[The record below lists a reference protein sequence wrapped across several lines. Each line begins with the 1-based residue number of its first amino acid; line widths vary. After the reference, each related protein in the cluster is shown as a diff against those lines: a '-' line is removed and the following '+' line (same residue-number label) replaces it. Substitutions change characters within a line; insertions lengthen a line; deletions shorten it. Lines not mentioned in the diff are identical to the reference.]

1 MRLFLFACL
10 ILTMLFSSDSAAPVP
25 PGPYAAQWKK
35 IDALLKKDQT
45 ATAAPLVEALLRQ
58 AKKQGRSADYVRAL
72 LYKIRLLQAKEED
85 ETEKAIALLEAE
97 LPTAAFPA
105 RPILHSLLA
114 EEYTQ
119 YLNQNRY
126 RLYQRTAGAAPSPD
140 DAKTADGGTGLATW
154 DMARLG
160 AAIVRHYY
168 QSVEDEPQ
176 KQLQTTLA
184 ALGDLAVGG
193 DAEGRAL
200 RPTLYDL
207 LAQRAIEGLKNQELY
222 VTRPEQQF
230 QLTEPRLFGPAAE
243 FAALRL
249 LAPEADSLNGQLHA
263 LHLLQRLTASRQ
275 QLMPQILAALADVD
289 LSRVDYLHGLTQH
302 TELAAYYEPALAR
315 LADTYQALPI
325 STGFMARRAE
335 AAHEAGD
342 NVAAMRLARAAEAR
356 FPKSRGAARARQLR
370 EQIEQPEVSFSA
382 ADIVVPNQPWRL
394 GVKARNVGELHAWA
408 YRISLKEWENS
419 GEYDERNRTVARRY
433 ARALRA
439 APAATW
445 AVPVPMH
452 PQDYREQPFA
462 AAGAALPIGYYLVV
476 ISNQAEKPTE
486 ARAGAVTSYG
496 FVGASELSAV
506 SQQGVS
512 GWALKLLLLHRQQGV
527 PLASV
532 QAQATYSRYDQKA
545 QKQIIRLGDVYKTAA
560 SGEVEIQNSSPNESD
575 GERVTTVCI
584 WRGND
589 TLKLN
594 GVGRYY
600 QPNLV
605 SERAQRRTFLFT
617 DRAIY
622 RPGQTLYF
630 KGIFIESLR
639 GTARILPNEPE
650 SVRLVDVNGQT
661 VQTLPFTTS
670 DFGSFHGSIVLPTG
684 LLNGEMQLQ
693 TDHGSVSFAVEDYK
707 RPTFLVTMD
716 SVPGRSQLGQPLTL
730 TGRARAYAGPATDGA
745 TVSYRITRRELWA
758 LFDYGYDGR
767 SYHPG
772 GDRGTQEIA
781 HGRTTT
787 DAEGRFR
794 ITFTPPLVPGT
805 PDRNRRWE
813 PGYLFEITADVT
825 DAAGETRTGTRRF
838 PIGRNP
844 LSLRL
849 AGPDR
854 ADQANLPTYTLLSTN
869 ATGEA
874 LPAAGTLRLLARR
887 YRPNPPG
894 VPGPAPET
902 AANEA
907 APELVRTLAFDT
919 KASPVLDL
927 QAALAALPTGRYRL
941 EALAAE
947 TDTARLDFMLY
958 DSRAAL
964 VPFATPDW
972 FVALADTVSP
982 GQPVS
987 MLLGSSEAGARI
999 LLEVEREGKLLRQ
1012 EWLTLNAGEQRRI
1025 SIDSGPATA
1034 LGPLYI
1040 HTTQVRDNHRYR
1052 HDATVQVAEKP
1063 QPLQLSIATFR
1074 DRLRPGQQETW
1085 RVTIHQANGQPADAE
1100 LLATLYDQSLD
1111 IFRPH
1116 NLMGLEF
1123 GAGYYPARF
1132 GWQGEF
1138 GEVNSQKFP
1147 VPATGLV
1154 MEAIHYPVLNT
1165 QYGGGIFMVG
1175 FIQAFGRPAGPEV
1188 YGSRALSGKVAGV
1201 QIRRAA
1207 PGGAD
1212 NIIVRGSSSIAAS
1225 APVASAAMADSREF
1239 DEKVEVGSGPSKL
1252 PAAAPDLS
1260 TIPARSDFRETAF
1273 WQPALRTDKNGDVVL
1288 EFQMPEAVTRWQL
1301 LALAHDQALHS
1312 GQLARQLVTQK
1323 EIQITPNA
1331 PRFLRPGDTFTFPA
1345 KFSNL
1350 TDHATSGTAQ
1360 LFLLDTATGQDLSTQ
1375 LLQGPAQQPVTAA
1388 AHQSTALSWEI
1399 SLPADFAPAAVTYR
1413 VVAQTG
1419 GERVLGLREPK
1430 PKRKGSKPGRRES
1443 KSLLKDAKSDLGES
1457 KLAVGGSK
1465 SDLKDAKSDLRGS
1478 KSDLGEGIMAEKG
1491 SKSKHKQWKSDNL
1504 AGNSY
1509 SDGEGNTLPVLPNRI
1524 LITESLPLPIVG
1536 PATREFELTK
1546 LTSTSSP
1553 TRRNYSLTL
1562 EMTANPAWYAVQSL
1576 PYLMEYPYECSEQV
1590 FSRLYANLLAAQ
1602 ILKSNPRFKAILAE
1616 WTRQAQNGTAAQ
1628 KNALESKL
1636 AQNQELKNLLL
1647 QETPWVRDAQGETER
1662 LARLTELFDETR
1674 LQAETARALR
1684 KLQLMQRP
1692 EGGFPWFEQMPDD
1705 RYITQLIV
1713 AGFGKLKKLGAFDAS
1728 QDATARNLLQNA
1740 LNYLDARL
1748 ADDYARLRREKGV
1761 RLADDHLD
1769 DLHIQ
1774 ALYARS
1780 FWPQQPE
1787 APAAKTAFAYYRGQA
1802 ATYWPSRT
1810 RYLQAQLALALF
1822 RAEAKAPAAADMIR
1836 ALSENALHSPELGM
1850 YWKEVRGGYYWREAP
1865 TETQATLIE
1874 AYDEIS
1880 HDQKSVDEL
1889 KLWLLKQKQ
1898 THHWESTRAT
1908 ADACYALLLRG
1919 SDWLAPSQPLQISV
1933 GGQNIKPEVAQA
1945 GTGYFKT
1952 SWAAAEVQPAQ
1963 GKVTVAKADA
1973 GVAWGALY
1981 WQYFEDLDKVTA
1993 AAGNP
1998 ISLARELYRETRTA
2012 GGPVLEKLTPGAPL
2026 RVGDVLVVR
2035 LVLRT
2040 DRALEYVH
2048 LKDQRAAGLEL
2059 IGQTSGY
2066 RYQNGL
2072 GYYESPR
2079 DAATHFFLGEV
2090 PRGTHV
2096 FEYRLRASQAGDF
2109 SGGLSQA
2116 QCLYAPEF
2124 GTQSAGARLRV
2135 AR

>member
-1 MRLFLFACL
+1 MRLFLFAFL
-10 ILTMLFSSDSAAPVP
+10 FLTMLFSSDSAAPVP
-25 PGPYAAQWKK
+25 PGPYAAQWQK

-45 ATAAPLVEALLRQ
+45 ATAAPLVETLLRQ
-58 AKKQGRSADYVRAL
+58 AKKQGHSADYVRAL

-97 LPTAAFPA
+97 LPTAGFPA

-126 RLYQRTAGAAPSPD
+126 RLYQRTAGAAPSTDGQP
-140 DAKTADGGTGLATW
+140 AADGGTGLATW
-154 DMARLG
+154 DMGHLG

-168 QSVEDEPQ
+168 QSVEDEPR

-184 ALGDLAVGG
+184 GLGDLAVGG

-222 VTRPEQQF
+222 VTKPEQQF

-275 QLMPQILAALADVD
+275 QLVPQNQAALADVD
-289 LSRVDYLHGLTQH
+289 LSRVDYLHGLTQNSD
-302 TELAAYYEPALAR
+302 LAAYYEPALAR
-315 LADTYQALPI
+315 MAETYKALPI
-325 STGFMARRAE
+325 STEFMARRA
-335 AAHEAGD
+335 AVAREAGD
-342 NVAAMRLARAAEAR
+342 NVAAVRLAREAETR

-370 EQIEQPEVSFSA
+370 EEIEQPAVAFSA
-382 ADIVVPNQPWRL
+382 ADIVIPNQPWRL
-394 GVKARNVGELHAWA
+394 AVKARNITSLHAWA
-408 YRISLKEWENS
+408 YRISLKEWEAS
-419 GEYDERNRTVARRY
+419 GQYDEKNRTMAQRY

-439 APAATW
+439 TPAATW
-445 AVPVPMH
+445 AVPVPTH
-452 PQDYREQPFA
+452 PQDYKEQPFA
-462 AAGAALPIGYYLVV
+462 AAGAALPIGYYLVI
-476 ISNQAEKPTE
+476 ISNKAEKATA

-506 SQQGVS
+506 RRTNQTTGTTSLLVLNRQSGAPLAGVS
-512 GWALKLLLLHRQQGV
+512 SQARFSVYNRQRQ
-527 PLASV
+527 
-532 QAQATYSRYDQKA
+532 RDDQ
-545 QKQIIRLGDVYKTAA
+545 RLGAVGQTSAT
-560 SGEVEIQNSSPNESD
+560 GEVEIPGPNGANDALGREQLTNVRLWQ
-575 GERVTTVCI
+575 GR
-584 WRGND
+584 D
-589 TLKLN
+589 TLLLPIN
-594 GVGRYY
+594 DYYFPGRDNPIE
-600 QPNLV
+600 Q
-605 SERAQRRTFLFT
+605 AQRHTFLFT

-630 KGIFIESLR
+630 KGILTETQRAKSSLVT
-639 GTARILPNEPE
+639 GQAV

-670 DFGSFHGSIVLPTG
+670 DFGSFNGSIVLPTS
-684 LLNGEMQLQ
+684 LLNGQMSLQ

-716 SVPGRSQLGQPLTL
+716 SVPGRPELGQPLTL
-730 TGRARAYAGPATDGA
+730 TGHARAYAGPATDGA
-745 TVSYRITRRELWA
+745 TVSYHITRRELWA

-767 SYHPG
+767 GYHPG
-772 GDRGTQEIA
+772 GNRGTQEVA
-781 HGRTTT
+781 HGTTTT
-787 DAEGRFR
+787 DAEGRFS
-794 ITFTPPLVPGT
+794 ISFTPPLVPGA
-805 PDRNRRWE
+805 PSGRRGWE

-825 DAAGETRTGTRRF
+825 DAAGETRTGTRSF

-849 AGPDR
+849 AGPDL
-854 ADQANLPTYTLLSTN
+854 ADKAQLPAYTLLSTN

-874 LPAAGTLRLLARR
+874 LPATGTLRLLAIR
-887 YRPNPPG
+887 YRPNLPG
-894 VPGPAPET
+894 VPGPVPET
-902 AANEA
+902 VANEA

-919 KASPVLDL
+919 KPSPTLDL

-947 TDTARLDFMLY
+947 TDTARLDFTLY
-958 DSRAAL
+958 DSRAAT

-972 FVALADTVSP
+972 FVALADTVAP
-982 GQPVS
+982 GQPAS
-987 MLLGSSEAGARI
+987 ILLGSSEAGARI

-1012 EWLTLNAGEQRRI
+1012 EWLTLSAGEQRRLRI
-1025 SIDSGPATA
+1025 ESGPATG

-1040 HTTQVRDNHRYR
+1040 HTTQVRDNHLYR
-1052 HDATVQVAEKP
+1052 HDATVQVAEQP
-1063 QPLQLSIATFR
+1063 QPLRLSIATFR
-1074 DRLRPGQQETW
+1074 DKLRPGQKEAW
-1085 RVTIHQANGQPADAE
+1085 RVTIHQANGKAAEAE

-1111 IFRPH
+1111 IFRP
-1116 NLMGLEF
+1116 LSFTGLEL
-1123 GAGYYPARF
+1123 GQGYYPARF
-1132 GWQGEF
+1132 GWEGEF
-1138 GEVNSQKFP
+1138 GEVNSQML
-1147 VPATGLV
+1147 TGASDSS
-1154 MEAIHYPVLNT
+1154 EPTSISYPVLNT
-1165 QYGGGIFMVG
+1165 LYGGNPFLAV
-1175 FIQAFGRPAGPEV
+1175 FFQAMGGAARPGV
-1188 YGSRALSGKVAGV
+1188 YGSRALHGRVAGV
-1201 QIRRAA
+1201 NIRVRGNASMDMAA
-1207 PGGAD
+1207 P
-1212 NIIVRGSSSIAAS
+1212 
-1225 APVASAAMADSREF
+1225 APMASAAMADS
-1239 DEKVEVGSGPSKL
+1239 KQLNEVVVAAAGPTAAGAAK
-1252 PAAAPDLS
+1252 PAAPDLS
-1260 TIPARSDFRETAF
+1260 TVPARADFRETAF
-1273 WQPALRTDKNGDVVL
+1273 WQPALHTDKNGDVVL

-1301 LALAHDQALHS
+1301 LALAHDKALHS

-1360 LFLLDTATGQDLSTQ
+1360 LFLLDAATGQDLSTQ
-1375 LLQGPAQQPVTAA
+1375 LLKGPAQQPVTAA
-1388 AHQSTALSWEI
+1388 AHQSMALGWEI
-1399 SLPADFAPAAVTYR
+1399 SLPADFAPVAVTYR
-1413 VVAQTG
+1413 VVVSSSLSVVSVDG
-1419 GERVLGLREPK
+1419 KKGKGK
-1430 PKRKGSKPGRRES
+1430 KR
-1443 KSLLKDAKSDLGES
+1443 LTN
-1457 KLAVGGSK
+1457 
-1465 SDLKDAKSDLRGS
+1465 
-1478 KSDLGEGIMAEKG
+1478 
-1491 SKSKHKQWKSDNL
+1491 DNQQL
-1504 AGNSY
+1504 TTTF
-1509 SDGEGNTLPVLPNRI
+1509 SDGEENTLPVLPNRV

-1536 PATREFELTK
+1536 PATRAFELTK
-1546 LTSTSSP
+1546 LTSTNSP

-1602 ILKSNPRFKAILAE
+1602 ILKSNPRFKAVLAE

-1628 KNALESKL
+1628 RSALESKL

-1647 QETPWVRDAQGETER
+1647 QETPWVRDAQGETAR

-1674 LQAETARALR
+1674 LQGETARALR
-1684 KLQLMQRP
+1684 KLQLMQQP
-1692 EGGFPWFEQMPDD
+1692 EGGFPWFEKMPDD

-1713 AGFGKLKKLGAFDAS
+1713 AGFGKLKRLGAFDAS
-1728 QDATARNLLQNA
+1728 QDATARALLQNA
-1740 LNYLDARL
+1740 INYLDARL
-1748 ADDYARLRREKGV
+1748 ADDYAHLRREKGV
-1761 RLADDHLD
+1761 KLTDDHLD
-1769 DLHIQ
+1769 DLATQ

-1780 FWPQQPE
+1780 FWPQQPV
-1787 APAAKTAFAYYRGQA
+1787 APAAKTAFAYYCGQA
-1802 ATYWPSRT
+1802 AKYWAART

-1822 RAEAKAPAAADMIR
+1822 RADAKAPAAADILR
-1836 ALSENALHSPELGM
+1836 ALAENALHSPELGM

-1874 AYDEIS
+1874 AFAEVRN
-1880 HDQKSVDEL
+1880 DQKAVDEM

-1933 GGQNIKPEVAQA
+1933 GGQPIKPEAAQA

-1963 GKVTVAKADA
+1963 GKVVVTKPEA

-2012 GGPVLEKLTPGAPL
+2012 GGPVLATLTPGAPL

-2079 DAATHFFLGEV
+2079 DAATHFFLGAV

-2124 GTQSAGARLRV
+2124 GTQSAGGRLGV

>member
-1 MRLFLFACL
+1 MRLSLFFSLFLM
-10 ILTMLFSSDSAAPVP
+10 MLFSSDSAAPLP

-35 IDALLKKDQT
+35 IDALLQKDQT
-45 ATAAPLVEALLRQ
+45 ATAAPLVEALYRQ
-58 AKKQGRSADYVRAL
+58 AKKQAQSADYVRAL
-72 LYKIRLLQAKEED
+72 LYKIRLLNAKEQD
-85 ETEKAIALLEAE
+85 ETEKGIALLEAE
-97 LPTAAFPA
+97 AKTATFPA

-114 EEYTQ
+114 SQYTY
-119 YLNQNRY
+119 YLNRNRY
-126 RLYQRTAGAAPSPD
+126 RLYQRTPGAAPSTD
-140 DAKTADGGTGLATW
+140 GQSGADGGTGLATW

-168 QSVEDEPQ
+168 QSVEDEPR

-184 ALGDLAVGG
+184 ELGDLAVGG
-193 DAEGRAL
+193 NAEGRAL
-200 RPTLYDL
+200 RPSLYDL

-222 VTRPEQQF
+222 ITRPEQQF
-230 QLTEPRLFGPAAE
+230 QLTEPKLFGPAAE

-275 QLMPQILAALADVD
+275 QLVPANPAALADVD
-289 LSRVDYLHGLTQH
+289 LSRLDYLLSRTQN
-302 TELAAYYEPALAR
+302 TDLAAYYEPALAQM
-315 LADTYQALPI
+315 AETYQALPS
-325 STGFMARRAE
+325 STEFMARRAE
-335 AAHEAGD
+335 VLRGAGD
-342 NVAAMRLARAAEAR
+342 NVAAVRLAREAEAR
-356 FPKSRGAARARQLR
+356 FPKARGAARARQLR
-370 EQIEQPEVSFSA
+370 AEIEQPEVSFSA
-382 ADIVVPNQPWRL
+382 ADIVVPDQPWRL
-394 GVKARNVGELHAWA
+394 DVKARNITGLHAWA
-408 YRISLKEWENS
+408 YRISLKEWEKS
-419 GEYDERNRTVARRY
+419 GGYDEKNRTLAQRY
-433 ARALRA
+433 ARALRT

-445 AVPVPMH
+445 AVPVPAH
-452 PQDYREQPFA
+452 PQDYQTQLFA
-462 AAGAALPIGYYLVV
+462 AAGAALPMGYYLVV
-476 ISNQAEKPTE
+476 ISNQPTKPME
-486 ARAGAVTSYG
+486 ERAGAVTAYG
-496 FVGASELSAV
+496 FVGASALSAV
-506 SQQGVS
+506 RRTNQMTGKTSLLVLNRQSGAPLAGVSTQALFSVYSQQRRRDS
-512 GWALKLLLLHRQQGV
+512 Q
-527 PLASV
+527 
-532 QAQATYSRYDQKA
+532 
-545 QKQIIRLGDVYKTAA
+545 RLGAVLPTGAT
-560 SGEVEIQNSSPNESD
+560 GEVEIPGLIATNNED
-575 GERVTTVCI
+575 GHEQLLNVRL
-584 WRGND
+584 WQGRD
-589 TLKLN
+589 TLLLPVN
-594 GVGRYY
+594 GYY
-600 QPNLV
+600 FPGYD
-605 SERAQRRTFLFT
+605 SPTEEAQRRTFLFT

-622 RPGQTLYF
+622 RPGQKLYF
-630 KGIFIESLR
+630 KGILTESLR
-639 GTARILPNEPE
+639 GKARILPGEPQ

-670 DFGSFHGSIVLPTG
+670 EFGSFHGSIVLPTG
-684 LLNGEMQLQ
+684 LLNGQMLLQ
-693 TDHGSVSFAVEDYK
+693 TDYGNLSFAVEDYK

-716 SVPGRSQLGQPLTL
+716 SVPGRPQLGQPLTL
-730 TGRARAYAGPATDGA
+730 TGHARAYAGPATDGA
-745 TVSYRITRRELWA
+745 AVRYRITRRALWA
-758 LFDYGYDGR
+758 LFDYDYRGGR
-767 SYHPG
+767 GYHPG
-772 GDRGTQEIA
+772 GNGGTQEIA
-781 HGRTTT
+781 HGTTTT

-794 ITFTPPLVPGT
+794 FTFTPPLVPGA
-805 PDRNRRWE
+805 PGRNRRWE
-813 PGYLFEITADVT
+813 PGYLFDVTADVT
-825 DAAGETRTGTRRF
+825 DAAGETRTGTRSF
-838 PIGRNP
+838 SIGRNP

-849 AGPDR
+849 AGPDL
-854 ADQANLPTYTLLSTN
+854 ADKAQLPTYTLLSTN

-874 LPAAGTLRLLARR
+874 LPAAGTLRLLAIH

-907 APELVRTLAFDT
+907 APELVTTLTFDT
-919 KASPVLDL
+919 KTSPALGL

-941 EALAAE
+941 EAQAAE
-947 TDTARLDFMLY
+947 TDTARLDFTLY
-958 DSRAAL
+958 DSRATA
-964 VPFATPDW
+964 VPFAKPDW
-972 FVALADTVSP
+972 FVALADTVAP
-982 GQPVS
+982 GQPADV
-987 MLLGSSEAGARI
+987 LLGSSAAGARV

-1012 EWLTLNAGEQRRI
+1012 EWLTLNANEQRRLRI
-1025 SIDSGPATA
+1025 ESGAVTA
-1034 LGPLYI
+1034 VGVLYI
-1040 HTTQVRDNHRYR
+1040 HTTQVRDGHLYR
-1052 HDATVQVAEKP
+1052 HEATVQVAEQP
-1063 QPLQLSIATFR
+1063 QPLRLSIATFR

-1085 RVTIHQANGQPADAE
+1085 RVTIHQANGKPAEAE

-1116 NLMGLEF
+1116 RFMGLEF
-1123 GAGYYPARF
+1123 ERGYYPAQF
-1132 GWQGEF
+1132 GWEGDF
-1138 GEVNSQKFP
+1138 GAVSSTSFAGTADGPE
-1147 VPATGLV
+1147 PAAL
-1154 MEAIHYPVLNT
+1154 EYPELNT
-1165 QYGGGIFMVG
+1165 WHMLSGSVVVGYGGGRGHELRRMGMQKEGRRLDGVVVSMDAPAPMV
-1175 FIQAFGRPAGPEV
+1175 
-1188 YGSRALSGKVAGV
+1188 
-1201 QIRRAA
+1201 
-1207 PGGAD
+1207 
-1212 NIIVRGSSSIAAS
+1212 
-1225 APVASAAMADSREF
+1225 SAAMADGASMASQAITVRGG
-1239 DEKVEVGSGPSKL
+1239 KVKNIAEV
-1252 PAAAPDLS
+1252 AVRTAPDLS
-1260 TIPARSDFRETAF
+1260 TVAARSDFRETAF

-1360 LFLLDTATGQDLSTQ
+1360 LFLLDAATGQDITNQ
-1375 LLQGPAQQPVTAA
+1375 LLKGPAQQPVSAA
-1388 AHQSTALSWEI
+1388 AHQSAALGWEI
-1399 SLPADFAPAAVTYR
+1399 SLPADFAPVAVTYR
-1413 VVAQTG
+1413 VVAQVG
-1419 GERVLGLREPK
+1419 AGDKANGKGEQPGKGRQRKQPPVLSPQQL
-1430 PKRKGSKPGRRES
+1430 SF
-1443 KSLLKDAKSDLGES
+1443 
-1457 KLAVGGSK
+1457 
-1465 SDLKDAKSDLRGS
+1465 
-1478 KSDLGEGIMAEKG
+1478 
-1491 SKSKHKQWKSDNL
+1491 
-1504 AGNSY
+1504 
-1509 SDGEGNTLPVLPNRI
+1509 SDGEENTLPVLPNRI
-1524 LITESLPLPIVG
+1524 LITESLPLPVVG
-1536 PATREFELTK
+1536 PATREFELQK
-1546 LTSTSSP
+1546 LTSTNSP

-1602 ILKSNPRFKAILAE
+1602 VLRSNPRFKAVLAE
-1616 WTRQAQNGTAAQ
+1616 WTRQAQSGTTAQ
-1628 KNALESKL
+1628 KNALASKL

-1662 LARLTELFDETR
+1662 LARLSQLFDETR
-1674 LQAETARALR
+1674 LQTETASALR

-1713 AGFGKLKKLGAFDAS
+1713 AGFGKLKRLGAFDAS
-1728 QDATARNLLQNA
+1728 QDATARALLQNA

-1748 ADDYARLRREKGV
+1748 AEDYARLRREKGV
-1761 RLADDHLD
+1761 QLADDHLA
-1769 DLHIQ
+1769 DLATQ

-1787 APAAKTAFAYYRGQA
+1787 SPAAKTAYAYYRGQA
-1802 ATYWPSRT
+1802 ANYWPSRT

-1822 RAEAKAPAAADMIR
+1822 RTDAKAPAADILR
-1836 ALSENALHSPELGM
+1836 ALAENALHSSELGM

-1874 AYDEIS
+1874 AFDEVRN
-1880 HDQKSVDEL
+1880 DQKSVDEM

-1898 THHWESTRAT
+1898 THSWESTRAT

-1933 GGQNIKPEVAQA
+1933 GGQTIKPEATQA

-1952 SWAAAEVQPAQ
+1952 SWPAAEVQPAQ
-1963 GKVTVAKADA
+1963 GKVVVRKPDA

-1981 WQYFEDLDKVTA
+1981 WQYFEDLDQVTA

-1998 ISLARELYRETRTA
+1998 VSLARELYRETRTA

-2026 RVGDVLVVR
+2026 RVGDALVVR

-2066 RYQNGL
+2066 HYQNGL

-2124 GTQSAGARLRV
+2124 GTQSAGQRLRV
-2135 AR
+2135 AK

>member
-1 MRLFLFACL
+1 MRLFLFAFL
-10 ILTMLFSSDSAAPVP
+10 FLTMLFSSDSAAPVP

-35 IDALLKKDQT
+35 IDALLQKDQT

-58 AKKQGRSADYVRAL
+58 AKKQSQSADYVRAL

-97 LPTAAFPA
+97 LPTATFPA

-126 RLYQRTAGAAPSPD
+126 RLYQRTAGAAPSTDGQP
-140 DAKTADGGTGLATW
+140 AADGGTGLATW

-168 QSVEDEPQ
+168 QSVEDEPR

-184 ALGDLAVGG
+184 ELGDLAVGG
-193 DAEGRAL
+193 NAEGRAL

-230 QLTEPRLFGPAAE
+230 QLTEAKLFGPAAE
-243 FAALRL
+243 FAGLRL

-275 QLMPQILAALADVD
+275 QLAPTNLAALADVD
-289 LSRVDYLHGLTQH
+289 LSRVDYLHSLTQH
-302 TELAAYYEPALAR
+302 TDLAAYYEPALAR
-315 LADTYQALPI
+315 MAETYKALPI
-325 STGFMARRAE
+325 STEFMARRAE
-335 AAHEAGD
+335 AAHEAGE
-342 NVAAMRLARAAEAR
+342 NVAAVRLARDAEAR

-370 EQIEQPEVSFSA
+370 EEIEQPEVSFSA

-394 GVKARNVGELHAWA
+394 DVKARNVTELHAWA
-408 YRISLKEWENS
+408 YRISLKEWEAS
-419 GEYDERNRTVARRY
+419 GQYDEKNRPVAQRY

-445 AVPVPMH
+445 AVPVAAH
-452 PQDYREQPFA
+452 PQDYKEQPFA
-462 AAGAALPIGYYLVV
+462 AAGVALPIGYYLVLM
-476 ISNQAEKPTE
+476 SNQAAKSIAQGP
-486 ARAGAVTSYG
+486 GGVTAYG

-506 SQQGVS
+506 RRTNQATGTTS
-512 GWALKLLLLHRQQGV
+512 LLVLNRRSGV
-527 PLASV
+527 PLAGVSSQALFSV
-532 QAQATYSRYDQKA
+532 YNPQRRRNDQ
-545 QKQIIRLGDVYKTAA
+545 RLEAVLPTGVT
-560 SGEVEIQNSSPNESD
+560 GEVEIPGPNRTND
-575 GERVTTVCI
+575 GLGHEQLLNVRL
-584 WRGND
+584 WQGRD
-589 TLKLN
+589 TLLLPVN
-594 GVGRYY
+594 AYY
-600 QPNLV
+600 YPGPDHLAEQ
-605 SERAQRRTFLFT
+605 AQRRTFLFT

-630 KGIFIESLR
+630 KGILTESLR
-639 GTARILPNEPE
+639 GKARILPNEPV
-650 SVRLVDVNGQT
+650 SVRLMDVNGQT
-661 VQTLPFTTS
+661 VQTLAFTTS
-670 DFGSFHGSIVLPTG
+670 DYGSFNGSLVLPTG

-693 TDHGSVSFAVEDYK
+693 TDHGSLSFAVEDYK

-716 SVPGRSQLGQPLTL
+716 SVPGRPQLGQPLTL
-730 TGRARAYAGPATDGA
+730 TGHARAYAGPATDGA

-758 LFDYGYDGR
+758 LFDYGYQGR
-767 SYHPG
+767 GYHPG
-772 GDRGTQEIA
+772 GNRGTQEIA
-781 HGRTTT
+781 HGSTTT
-787 DAEGRFR
+787 DAEGRFSF
-794 ITFTPPLVPGT
+794 TFTPPLVPGASG
-805 PDRNRRWE
+805 RRGYS
-813 PGYLFEITADVT
+813 PGYLFEVTADVT
-825 DAAGETRTGTRRF
+825 DAAGETHTGTRSF

-849 AGPDR
+849 AGPDM
-854 ADQANLPTYTLLSTN
+854 ADQANLPTFTLLSTN

-874 LPAAGTLRLLARR
+874 LPAAGSLRLLARR
-887 YRPNPPG
+887 FRPNPPG
-894 VPGPAPET
+894 VPGPAPEK
-902 AANEA
+902 ADNEA
-907 APELVRTLAFDT
+907 PPELVTTLAFDT
-919 KASPVLDL
+919 KAGPALGL

-947 TDTARLDFMLY
+947 TDTARLDFTLY
-958 DSRAAL
+958 DSRAATL
-964 VPFATPDW
+964 PFATPDW
-972 FVALADTVSP
+972 FVALADTVAP
-982 GQPVS
+982 GQPAS
-987 MLLGSSEAGARI
+987 LLLGSSEAGARV
-999 LLEVEREGKLLRQ
+999 LLEVEREGKLLRK
-1012 EWLTLNAGEQRRI
+1012 EWLTLNAGEQRRL
-1025 SIDSGPATA
+1025 SIESGAATA
-1034 LGPLYI
+1034 VGALYI
-1040 HTTQVRDNHRYR
+1040 HTTQVRDNRLYCHE
-1052 HDATVQVAEKP
+1052 ATVQVAEKP
-1063 QPLQLSIATFR
+1063 QPLRLSIATFR
-1074 DRLRPGQQETW
+1074 DRLQPGQQETW
-1085 RVTIHQANGQPADAE
+1085 RVTIHQANGRPAEAE

-1116 NLMGLEF
+1116 SFMGLDF
-1123 GAGYYPARF
+1123 GQGYYPARF
-1132 GWQGEF
+1132 GWEGEF
-1138 GEVNSQKFP
+1138 GEVNSASFAVTEDGPEP
-1147 VPATGLV
+1147 VALD
-1154 MEAIHYPVLNT
+1154 YPELNT
-1165 QYGGGIFMVG
+1165 WHLM
-1175 FIQAFGRPAGPEV
+1175 
-1188 YGSRALSGKVAGV
+1188 
-1201 QIRRAA
+1201 
-1207 PGGAD
+1207 PGGAMFGYGGRRVQRSMD
-1212 NIIVRGSSSIAAS
+1212 KQKKGARLSEVAMDMNAAAPAPMAS
-1225 APVASAAMADSREF
+1225 AVMADS
-1239 DEKVEVGSGPSKL
+1239 KQLNEVVVAGAGPSK
-1252 PAAAPDLS
+1252 PQAAAPDLS
-1260 TIPARSDFRETAF
+1260 TVAARSDFRETAF

-1350 TDHATSGTAQ
+1350 TDHASSGTAQ
-1360 LFLLDTATGQDLSTQ
+1360 LFLLDAATGQDITAQ
-1375 LLQGPAQQPVTAA
+1375 LLKGPAQLPVTAA
-1388 AHQSTALSWEI
+1388 AHQSAAVGWELSI
-1399 SLPADFAPAAVTYR
+1399 PADFASVAVTYR
-1413 VVAQTG
+1413 VVAQALG
-1419 GERVLGLREPK
+1419 GPVSDFQGSKSHRKAPK
-1430 PKRKGSKPGRRES
+1430 PE
-1443 KSLLKDAKSDLGES
+1443 LGES
-1457 KLAVGGSK
+1457 KPGLRGSVSGLGESKPTLGESKSELGGSK
-1465 SDLKDAKSDLRGS
+1465 SDLGGS
-1478 KSDLGEGIMAEKG
+1478 KSDLGGGVMAEKEGLWQKKG
-1491 SKSKHKQWKSDNL
+1491 SKSDNKSVV
-1504 AGNSY
+1504 SY
-1509 SDGEGNTLPVLPNRI
+1509 SDGEENTLPVLPNRV

-1536 PATREFELTK
+1536 PATREFELKK

-1602 ILKSNPRFKAILAE
+1602 ILRSNPRFKAVLAE
-1616 WTRQAQNGTAAQ
+1616 WTRQAQSGTAAQ
-1628 KNALESKL
+1628 KNALASKL

-1674 LQAETARALR
+1674 LQTETARALR
-1684 KLQLMQRP
+1684 KLQLMQQP
-1692 EGGFPWFEQMPDD
+1692 EGGFPWFEKMPDD

-1728 QDATARNLLQNA
+1728 QDATARALLQNA
-1740 LNYLDARL
+1740 LNYLDAQL

-1761 RLADDHLD
+1761 RLADDHLA
-1769 DLHIQ
+1769 DLPVQ

-1780 FWPQQPE
+1780 FWPRQPE
-1787 APAAKTAFAYYRGQA
+1787 SPAAKTAYAYYRGQA

-1822 RAEAKAPAAADMIR
+1822 RTGAKAPAAADMMR
-1836 ALSENALHSPELGM
+1836 ALAENALHSPELGM

-1874 AYDEIS
+1874 AFDEVRN
-1880 HDQKSVDEL
+1880 DQQSVDEL

-1919 SDWLAPSQPLQISV
+1919 SDWLAPGPPLQISV
-1933 GGQNIKPEVAQA
+1933 GGQPIRPEATQA

-1952 SWAAAEVQPAQ
+1952 SWPAAAVQPAQ
-1963 GKVTVAKADA
+1963 GKVTVIKPDA

-1998 ISLARELYRETRTA
+1998 LSLERELYRETRTA

-2026 RVGDVLVVR
+2026 RVGDALVVR

-2079 DAATHFFLGEV
+2079 DAATHFFLGAV